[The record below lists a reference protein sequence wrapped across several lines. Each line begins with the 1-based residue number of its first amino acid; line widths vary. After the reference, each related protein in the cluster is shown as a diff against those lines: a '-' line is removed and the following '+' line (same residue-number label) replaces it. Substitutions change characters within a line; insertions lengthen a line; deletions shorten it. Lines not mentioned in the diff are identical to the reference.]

1 MKEKTTYKNKAMK
14 LFLLF
19 LATMGIMSLV
29 SRGIYA
35 SRIPKVSTV
44 LIVNRAL
51 SFKIECSGTLE
62 TSKELPVFALPDL
75 RISEICVRQGDK
87 VEEGDVLIR
96 FDSEYLEDCI
106 KKLEN
111 ELETDRLTRIDYGNA
126 QAWNS
131 IKILDISMN
140 TKNEKLEK
148 YKELLENKAELQSG
162 TNGVITDVRVKSGD
176 ITGETAVL
184 LMADA
189 SSDLHFS
196 ADISKEDTE
205 RISVGDL
212 VNLKFRNG
220 KINMNNCEISA
231 INAVDNEDFFRLEIN
246 MEPSELTIGEIG
258 TMTIT
263 VLSEQKYDCIPIEAV
278 HTNNDGM
285 KSYVYVLEESKGF
298 LGTEY
303 HAVKK
308 DIEIADKN
316 ESYAAAENSG
326 ISRNDKIVSF
336 SNKDIFDG
344 DIVRINFLFYKF

>member
-1 MKEKTTYKNKAMK
+1 MEGKITYKNKAMK

-19 LATMGIMSLV
+19 LAAMGIMSLV

-44 LIVNRAL
+44 SMVNRAL
-51 SFKIECSGTLE
+51 SFEVECSGTLE
-62 TSKELPVFALPDL
+62 TSKEFPVFALPDL
-75 RISEICVRQGDK
+75 RVSEICVRQGDK

-96 FDSEYLEDCI
+96 FDSEYLEGCI
-106 KKLEN
+106 KRIEN
-111 ELETDRLTRIDYGNA
+111 ELETDRLTRLDYGGA

-140 TKNEKLEK
+140 AKKEKLEK
-148 YKELLENKAELQSG
+148 YKELLENKSELTSR
-162 TNGVITDVRVKSGD
+162 TIGVITDVRIGSGD

-184 LMADA
+184 LIADVSA
-189 SSDLHFS
+189 DLHFS
-196 ADISKEDTE
+196 ADISKKDTE

-220 KINMNNCEISA
+220 KVNMNNCEISA

-246 MEPSELTIGEIG
+246 IEPSELTIGEIG
-258 TMTIT
+258 TMAIT

-278 HTNNDGM
+278 HTNNDSM
-285 KSYVYVLEESKGF
+285 KSYVYVLEESEGF

-303 HAVKK
+303 HVVKK

-326 ISRNDKIVSF
+326 ISRSDKIVSF
-336 SNKDIFDG
+336 SNKEIFDG
-344 DIVRINFLFYKF
+344 DIVRINF

>member
-1 MKEKTTYKNKAMK
+1 MEGKITYKSKAIK

-19 LATMGIMSLV
+19 LAAMWIMSLV

-44 LIVNRAL
+44 SMVNRAL
-51 SFKIECSGTLE
+51 SFKVECSGTLE
-62 TSKELPVFALPDL
+62 TSKEFPIFALPNL
-75 RISEICVRQGDK
+75 RVNEICVRQGDK
-87 VEEGDVLIR
+87 VESGDVLIR
-96 FDSEYLEDCI
+96 FDIEYLEDCI
-106 KKLEN
+106 KRLEN
-111 ELETDRLTRIDYGNA
+111 ELETDRLTRLDYGNA

-131 IKILDISMN
+131 IKMLDISMN
-140 TKNEKLEK
+140 AKKEKLEK
-148 YKELLENKAELQSG
+148 YKVLLENKAELASK
-162 TNGVITDVRVKSGD
+162 TNGVITDVRVGSGD

-184 LMADA
+184 LIADA
-189 SSDLHFS
+189 SADLHFS

-212 VNLKFRNG
+212 VTLQFRNG
-220 KINMNNCEISA
+220 KVKMNNCEISA

-258 TMTIT
+258 SMAIT

-278 HTNNDGM
+278 HTDSI
-285 KSYVYVLEESKGF
+285 KSYVYVLEESEGF

-303 HAVKK
+303 HVVKK

-326 ISRNDKIVSF
+326 ISRSDKIVSF

-344 DIVRINFLFYKF
+344 DIVRINF

>member
-1 MKEKTTYKNKAMK
+1 MKEKITYKSKAMK

-19 LATMGIMSLV
+19 LAAMGIMSLV

-35 SRIPKVSTV
+35 SRIPKVST
-44 LIVNRAL
+44 ISMVNRAL
-51 SFKIECSGTLE
+51 SFKVECSGTLE
-62 TSKELPVFALPDL
+62 TSKEFPVFALPDL
-75 RISEICVRQGDK
+75 RIREICVRQGDK
-87 VEEGDVLIR
+87 VEAGDVLIR
-96 FDSEYLEDCI
+96 FDSEYLEDYI
-106 KKLEN
+106 KRLEN
-111 ELETDRLTRIDYGNA
+111 ELETDRLTRLDYGNA

-140 TKNEKLEK
+140 AKKEKLEK

-184 LMADA
+184 LLADA
-189 SSDLHFS
+189 SADLHFS

-212 VNLKFRNG
+212 VTLQFRNG
-220 KINMNNCEISA
+220 KITMNNCEISA
-231 INAVDNEDFFRLEIN
+231 INAVDNKDFFQLEIK

-258 TMTIT
+258 TMAIT

-278 HTNNDGM
+278 HTDSM
-285 KSYVYVLEESKGF
+285 KSYVYVLEESEGF

-308 DIEIADKN
+308 DIDIADKN
-316 ESYAAAENSG
+316 ESYAAVENSG

-344 DIVRINFLFYKF
+344 DIVRIYF

>member
-1 MKEKTTYKNKAMK
+1 MNEKITYKNKAMK

-19 LATMGIMSLV
+19 LAAMGIMSLV

-35 SRIPKVSTV
+35 SHIPKVSTV
-44 LIVNRAL
+44 SMVNRAL
-51 SFKIECSGTLE
+51 SFKVECSGTLE
-62 TSKELPVFALPDL
+62 TSKEFPVFALPDL
-75 RISEICVRQGDK
+75 RISEICVRRGDK

-96 FDSEYLEDCI
+96 FDSEYLEGCI
-106 KKLEN
+106 KSLEN
-111 ELETDRLTRIDYGNA
+111 ELETDRLTRLDYGNA

-140 TKNEKLEK
+140 SKKEKLEK
-148 YKELLENKAELQSG
+148 YKKLLENKSELTSK
-162 TNGVITDVRVKSGD
+162 TIGVITDVRVGSGD

-184 LMADA
+184 LIADA
-189 SSDLHFS
+189 SADLHFS
-196 ADISKEDTE
+196 ADISKEDAE

-220 KINMNNCEISA
+220 KVNMNNCEISA
-231 INAVDNEDFFRLEIN
+231 INAVDNEDFIRLEIN

-258 TMTIT
+258 IMAIT

-278 HTNNDGM
+278 HTSNDSM
-285 KSYVYVLEESKGF
+285 KSYVYVLEESEGF

-316 ESYAAAENSG
+316 ESYAAVENSG
-326 ISRNDKIVSF
+326 INCNDKIVSF
-336 SNKDIFDG
+336 SNKEIFDG
-344 DIVRINFLFYKF
+344 DIVRINF

>member
-1 MKEKTTYKNKAMK
+1 MKEKITYKSKAMK

-19 LATMGIMSLV
+19 LAAMGIMSLV

-44 LIVNRAL
+44 SMVNQAL
-51 SFKIECSGTLE
+51 SFKVECSGTLK
-62 TSKELPVFALPDL
+62 TSKEFPIFALPEL

-87 VEEGDVLIR
+87 VESGDVLIR

-106 KKLEN
+106 KRLEN
-111 ELETDRLTRIDYGNA
+111 ELETDRLTRLDYGNA

-131 IKILDISMN
+131 IKMLDISMDA
-140 TKNEKLEK
+140 KKEKLEK
-148 YKELLENKAELQSG
+148 YKVLLENKAELTSK
-162 TNGVITDVRVKSGD
+162 TNGVITDVRVGSGD

-184 LMADA
+184 LIADA
-189 SSDLHFS
+189 SADLHFS
-196 ADISKEDTE
+196 TDISKEDTE

-212 VNLKFRNG
+212 VTLKFRNG
-220 KINMNNCEISA
+220 KVKMNNCEISV
-231 INAVDNEDFFRLEIN
+231 INAMDNEDFYRLEIN

-258 TMTIT
+258 TMAIT

-278 HTNNDGM
+278 HTNNDSM
-285 KSYVYVLEESKGF
+285 KSYVYVLEESEGF

-308 DIEIADKN
+308 DIDIADKN
-316 ESYAAAENSG
+316 EKYAAAENLG

-344 DIVRINFLFYKF
+344 DIVRINF

>member
-1 MKEKTTYKNKAMK
+1 MKEKITYKNKAMK

-19 LATMGIMSLV
+19 LAAMGIMSLV
-29 SRGIYA
+29 SQGIYA
-35 SRIPKVSTV
+35 SRIPKVSV
-44 LIVNRAL
+44 VSIVNRSL
-51 SFKIECSGTLE
+51 SFKIERPGTLKS
-62 TSKELPVFALPDL
+62 SKELPVFALPEL
-75 RISEICVRQGDK
+75 RVSEICVRQGDK
-87 VEEGDVLIR
+87 VVAGDVLIR

-106 KKLEN
+106 KRLEN
-111 ELETDRLTRIDYGNA
+111 EIETDRLTRLDYSSA

-131 IKILDISMN
+131 IKILDISTN
-140 TKNEKLEK
+140 AKKEKLEK
-148 YKELLENKAELQSG
+148 YKELLENNYELTSS
-162 TNGVITDVRVKSGD
+162 TIGVITDVRIGSGD

-184 LMADA
+184 LIADTSA
-189 SSDLHFS
+189 DLHFS

-231 INAVDNEDFFRLEIN
+231 IKAVDNENFFRIEID
-246 MEPSELTIGEIG
+246 MVPSDLTVGEIG
-258 TMTIT
+258 TMAIT

-278 HTNNDGM
+278 HTNNDSM
-285 KSYVYVLEESKGF
+285 RSYVYVLEESEGF

-303 HAVKK
+303 HAIKK

-316 ESYAAAENSG
+316 ESYVAAENSG
-326 ISRNDKIVSF
+326 ISRDDKIVSF

-344 DIVRINFLFYKF
+344 DIVRINF

>member
-1 MKEKTTYKNKAMK
+1 MKEKITYKSKAMK

-19 LATMGIMSLV
+19 LAAMGIMSLV

-35 SRIPKVSTV
+35 SRIPKVRTV
-44 LIVNRAL
+44 SMVNRAL
-51 SFKIECSGTLE
+51 SFKVEYSGTLK
-62 TSKELPVFALPDL
+62 TSKELPVFALPEL
-75 RISEICVRQGDK
+75 RVSEICVRQGDK
-87 VEEGDVLIR
+87 VEAGEALIR
-96 FDSEYLEDCI
+96 FDSEYLEGCI
-106 KKLEN
+106 KRLEN
-111 ELETDRLTRIDYGNA
+111 EIETDRLTRLDYSSA

-140 TKNEKLEK
+140 AKKEKLQK
-148 YKELLENKAELQSG
+148 YKELLENKSELTSK
-162 TNGVITDVRVKSGD
+162 TIGVITDVRVGSGD

-184 LMADA
+184 LIADA
-189 SSDLHFS
+189 SADLHFS

-212 VNLKFRNG
+212 VTLKFRNG
-220 KINMNNCEISA
+220 KVNMNNCEISA
-231 INAVDNEDFFRLEIN
+231 INAVDNEDIFRLEIN

-258 TMTIT
+258 TMAIT

-278 HTNNDGM
+278 HTNNDSM
-285 KSYVYVLEESKGF
+285 KSYVYVLEESEGF

-303 HAVKK
+303 HVVKK
-308 DIEIADKN
+308 DIDILDKN

-344 DIVRINFLFYKF
+344 DIVRINF

>member
-1 MKEKTTYKNKAMK
+1 MKGKITYKNKAMK
-14 LFLLF
+14 LFMLF
-19 LATMGIMSLV
+19 LAAMGIMSVV

-35 SRIPKVSTV
+35 SHIPKVSTV
-44 LIVNRAL
+44 SMVNRAL

-62 TSKELPVFALPDL
+62 TSKEFPVFALPDL
-75 RISEICVRQGDK
+75 RISEICVRKGDK

-96 FDSEYLEDCI
+96 FDSEYLDGCI
-106 KKLEN
+106 KRLEN
-111 ELETDRLTRIDYGNA
+111 ELETDRLTRLDYGNA

-140 TKNEKLEK
+140 AKKERLEK
-148 YKELLENKAELQSG
+148 YKELLENKSELTSK
-162 TNGVITDVRVKSGD
+162 TIGVITDVRVGSGD

-184 LMADA
+184 LIADA
-189 SSDLHFS
+189 SEDLYFS

-220 KINMNNCEISA
+220 KVNINNCEISA
-231 INAVDNEDFFRLEIN
+231 INAVDNEDFYQLEIN
-246 MEPSELTIGEIG
+246 IEPSELTIGEIG
-258 TMTIT
+258 TMAIT

-278 HTNNDGM
+278 HTNNDSM
-285 KSYVYVLEESKGF
+285 KSYVYVLEESEGF

-303 HAVKK
+303 HVVKK

-344 DIVRINFLFYKF
+344 DIVRINF